1 MKKLFL
7 LTTSAIFIL
16 FGSTLAQ
23 PTILGTAVNAGA
35 NKVGIY
41 AKTNTN
47 LTNVLF
53 DNIVFCLSI
62 PDQGAGNNPL
72 PSTLAVTSSV
82 SNLELQPILQV
93 IENGRVY
100 YCFNMTDNNN
110 GITSTWTI
118 AGPNPVAE
126 VSFPSNSYF
135 STMRLEDFSDFGSNG
150 FMSWYVQI
158 TSVGQVSPTG
168 NTFFGASD
176 VNNSSTNSFVP
187 LQPLSALSVKLNK
200 FSALTKSLDVNL
212 YWEVIGESSS
222 TNFYEIERSFNGKDF
237 SLVSRVPRTETSSI
251 FAKQYN
257 GIDAN
262 ILSKTRS
269 GSMIYYRIKE
279 VSFAGK
285 HTYSDV
291 RLIRVNAQPNVF
303 NSNIFPNPAST
314 SSTLNFELSNS
325 QKVSITV
332 RENNG
337 KVIKR
342 FQQDAVKGL
351 NQTKINVNNLSKGK
365 YNVTITDSEN
375 NIQTLPLIK
384 L

>member
-1 MKKLFL
+1 
-7 LTTSAIFIL
+7 
-16 FGSTLAQ
+16 
-23 PTILGTAVNAGA
+23 
-35 NKVGIY
+35 
-41 AKTNTN
+41 
-47 LTNVLF
+47 
-53 DNIVFCLSI
+53 
-62 PDQGAGNNPL
+62 
-72 PSTLAVTSSV
+72 
-82 SNLELQPILQV
+82 
-93 IENGRVY
+93 
-100 YCFNMTDNNN
+100 
-110 GITSTWTI
+110 
-118 AGPNPVAE
+118 
-126 VSFPSNSYF
+126 
-135 STMRLEDFSDFGSNG
+135 
-150 FMSWYVQI
+150 
-158 TSVGQVSPTG
+158 
-168 NTFFGASD
+168 
-176 VNNSSTNSFVP
+176 
-187 LQPLSALSVKLNK
+187 
-200 FSALTKSLDVNL
+200 
-212 YWEVIGESSS
+212 
-222 TNFYEIERSFNGKDF
+222 
-237 SLVSRVPRTETSSI
+237 
-251 FAKQYN
+251 
-257 GIDAN
+257 
-262 ILSKTRS
+262 
-269 GSMIYYRIKE
+269 MIYYRIKE